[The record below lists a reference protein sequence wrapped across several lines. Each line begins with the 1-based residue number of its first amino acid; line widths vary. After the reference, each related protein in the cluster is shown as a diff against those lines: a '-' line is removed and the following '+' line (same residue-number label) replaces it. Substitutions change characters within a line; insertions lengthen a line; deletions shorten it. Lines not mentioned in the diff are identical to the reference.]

1 MRATLPWFL
10 TGVSVAAV
18 AADTVATAR
27 YSGVWSEAAVSDHG
41 WPFVE
46 LGTLLSAV
54 IGALIVTRHSRHHI
68 GWLLLIVGTLASLS
82 SLAESYGLWVINSDG
97 PGTLAAGEL
106 ARWYSQLTG
115 ATPAFASL
123 AVLFLLA
130 PDGHLVSRRSRLV
143 LWAAFAGLALWVVGM
158 FNVAP
163 SAFRKD
169 IDAARIS
176 VVANVSLTLAVLVI
190 IVAVIASAV
199 SFLGRLRRARGEVR
213 QQLRWIAVPIGLF
226 PLTLLFLLAVQLI
239 TQENNLWYQGLP
251 VYVDYAALTIC
262 TGVAVLRHRLYDID
276 VIVNRA
282 VLLAGAVVL
291 VTAGYVGIVVAIGG
305 SIPGFWPS
313 VIATT
318 VVALAFQPARRGL
331 VRVADRLA
339 YGPRAAPLE
348 ELAEFNRQIG
358 ESTDPT
364 SLLPALAAAAAQAVG
379 AAAVSVQLEVGS
391 AKELRAQWPT
401 SSADLVDPAVFAV
414 LDGDD
419 QLGSIAVVTR
429 PGRPLR
435 DRERALLTDLAAQA
449 APAFR
454 NAALAARLTEQVDLL
469 DVRSGELNRSRARLI
484 AARDAERARIART
497 VRREVTPY
505 LEDVEARLAADPDV
519 DLDRMIGS
527 VNAALDALRRITHG
541 IFPVHLAR
549 SGLTAA
555 LRSQLTDTAL
565 VAGTDAR
572 FDRSVELT
580 AYFCSVEAVE
590 LIEPPARVTVTDD
603 SSALRI
609 QVAGTAVRYND
620 LALLIDRLAPLGGQ
634 AQFADGAHVEIYIP
648 TRVNALPTA
657 IPASVV
663 PG

>member
-282 VLLAGAVVL
+282 VLLAGAVVF

>member
-1 MRATLPWFL
+1 
-10 TGVSVAAV
+10 
-18 AADTVATAR
+18 
-27 YSGVWSEAAVSDHG
+27 
-41 WPFVE
+41 
-46 LGTLLSAV
+46 
-54 IGALIVTRHSRHHI
+54 
-68 GWLLLIVGTLASLS
+68 
-82 SLAESYGLWVINSDG
+82 
-97 PGTLAAGEL
+97 
-106 ARWYSQLTG
+106 
-115 ATPAFASL
+115 
-123 AVLFLLA
+123 
-130 PDGHLVSRRSRLV
+130 
-143 LWAAFAGLALWVVGM
+143 
-158 FNVAP
+158 
-163 SAFRKD
+163 
-169 IDAARIS
+169 
-176 VVANVSLTLAVLVI
+176 
-190 IVAVIASAV
+190 
-199 SFLGRLRRARGEVR
+199 
-213 QQLRWIAVPIGLF
+213 
-226 PLTLLFLLAVQLI
+226 LFLLAVQLI

-282 VLLAGAVVL
+282 VLLAGAVVF